1 MTNGC
6 RPLVQCGIEIT
17 TLIRM
22 ETRSFGPLVPV
33 EALIARESRAAMK
46 RQHPLVVWFT
56 GMSGAGKSTLA
67 CLLDRELH
75 ACGLHTVLLDGDN
88 LRTGLNSDLDFS
100 DASRH
105 ESIRRAAEVTRLM
118 VDAGLIVIASF
129 ISPFRT
135 DRDAARA
142 LFASGQFIEV
152 HVDAPLDVL
161 EARDTK
167 GLYRKAREGALQRL
181 TGVDSPYESPLDPE
195 LRINTAEVAPREAV
209 QQIVSMVQMLSGH
222 ESFGDLPLVASPEP
236 MVVQ

>member
-1 MTNGC
+1 MTRHGFYII
-6 RPLVQCGIEIT
+6 R
-17 TLIRM
+17 LIKM

-33 EALIARESRAAMK
+33 SALITRESRAAMK
-46 RQHPLVVWFT
+46 RQQPLVVWFT

-67 CLLDRELH
+67 CQLDRELH
-75 ACGLHTVLLDGDN
+75 ASGLHTVLLDGDN
-88 LRTGLNSDLDFS
+88 LRTGLNNDLDFS

-105 ESIRRAAEVTRLM
+105 ESIRRAAEVARLM

-129 ISPFRT
+129 ISPFRA

-142 LFASGQFIEV
+142 LLCNGQFIEV

-181 TGVDSPYESPLDPE
+181 TGVDSPYESPLNPE
-195 LRINTAEVAPREAV
+195 LRINTAETAPHEAV
-209 QQIVSMVQMLSGH
+209 QQIMLTVQMLSRCDGL
-222 ESFGDLPLVASPEP
+222 FDYPLATSPEP
-236 MVVQ
+236 MAVQ